1 MHNRFGAPSHLSDN
15 EVKRSAII
23 RGPRHLVLVFRYR
36 FKAHAVFESGF
47 RLQLEEF
54 DFELAF
60 APSAFL
66 KAKMPPALIQAS
78 KSLR

>member
-1 MHNRFGAPSHLSDN
+1 M
-15 EVKRSAII
+15 
-23 RGPRHLVLVFRYR
+23 LVFRYR
-36 FKAHAVFESGF
+36 SKAHAVFELGF
-47 RLQLEEF
+47 RLQLEEL